1 MHDLAA
7 TLALLQQHSGLT
19 SSLSRGGTPTDAHF
33 HSLWRRLREA
43 REAAALG
50 DPEVADWLAVHASLI
65 AHVEACKRVADEER
79 VMFRPTARAI
89 PAPPRRR

>member
-7 TLALLQQHSGLT
+7 TLALLQLHSGLT

-50 DPEVADWLAVHASLI
+50 DPEVAEWLITHAALI
-65 AHVEACKRVADEER
+65 AHVEACKRVADEGR
-79 VMFRPTARAI
+79 TMFAPPGRPI
-89 PAPPRRR
+89 PAPAYRR